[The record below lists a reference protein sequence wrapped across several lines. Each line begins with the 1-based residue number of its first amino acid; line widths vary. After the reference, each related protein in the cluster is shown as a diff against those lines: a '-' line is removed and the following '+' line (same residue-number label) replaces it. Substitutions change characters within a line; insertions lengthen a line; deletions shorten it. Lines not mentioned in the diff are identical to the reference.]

1 MHTADGGAVPQG
13 FDGVQDADA
22 MRDVDHDEH
31 FPQIPDPDDGAR
43 WLAPTDVE
51 QYLYRLARRENTYA
65 YLRTLAAEG
74 VYYPVRREDVDAADA
89 ETFPMFTR
97 ERDGRV
103 WVPVYTEGVLPRP
116 HPDLVYEFATLARL
130 ARIVPEGAD
139 VLMVDP
145 GTPCQELLAVD
156 EEERDVWYD
165 LSRDLFDP
173 DTFGARVATRR
184 SGGGI
189 PAVGPLLHGL
199 ACGAHLCYG
208 NGDPWNTLHW
218 HGNGYRNEIERLGEW
233 WGVDGRDDWLS
244 TQERL
249 LTRQVS
255 PWYWD
260 FVLSARDALL
270 PAHGGSGAAVGEAAW
285 RDRVETAFRERVRRA
300 GHDHHP
306 GADADLDG
314 FVVELRG
321 LVGKIQRYEA
331 RFRED
336 GLLPPAGIVRT
347 VAAWDVGRA
356 SKMARWGR
364 GARYA
369 TEAEMYDALERAG
382 AGARAAYGSWE
393 EFSAGYVLGRCLHF
407 DQEEF
412 GTWYTSVLEAHR
424 ALVTDPDSPW
434 LTVPFQGAEV
444 RGR

>member
-1 MHTADGGAVPQG
+1 
-13 FDGVQDADA
+13 
-22 MRDVDHDEH
+22 MRDVEHDEY
-31 FPQIPDPDDGAR
+31 FPQIPDPEEGTR

-51 QYLYRLARRENTYA
+51 QHLYRLIQRENSYA
-65 YLRTLAAEG
+65 YLRTLAIEG
-74 VYYPVRREDVDAADA
+74 VYYPVRREEVDAAGED
-89 ETFPMFTR
+89 EFPMFSH
-97 ERDGRV
+97 ERGGRV
-103 WVPVYTEGVLPRP
+103 WVLVYTEGFLPRP
-116 HPDLVYEFATLARL
+116 HPDLVYEYANLAKL
-130 ARIVPEGAD
+130 ARIVPAHAE
-139 VLMVDP
+139 VLAVNA

-165 LSRDLFDP
+165 LSGDHADP
-173 DTFGARVATRR
+173 DGFGSRVVTRR
-184 SGGGI
+184 TGKGV
-189 PAVGPLLHGL
+189 PETGPLLHGL

-218 HGNGYRNEIERLGEW
+218 HGIGYRKEIERLSEW
-233 WGVDGRDDWLS
+233 WGVDSRADWKDI
-244 TQERL
+244 QERL
-249 LTRQVS
+249 LTRRVS

-260 FVLSARDALL
+260 FVLGARDALL
-270 PAHGGSGAAVGEAAW
+270 PTHGGNGAAVGEAPW
-285 RDRVETAFRERVRRA
+285 RDTVEATLRERVRRA

-314 FVVELRG
+314 LVVELRG

-331 RFRED
+331 RFRTD
-336 GLLPPAGIVRT
+336 GLLAPDGIVRT

-369 TEAEMYDALERAG
+369 TEAEMYEAVERAG

-407 DQEEF
+407 DEEEF
-412 GTWYTSVLEAHR
+412 GTWYTSVLAAHR
-424 ALVTDPDSPW
+424 ALVTELDSPW
-434 LTVPFQGAEV
+434 LTVPFLGGAV